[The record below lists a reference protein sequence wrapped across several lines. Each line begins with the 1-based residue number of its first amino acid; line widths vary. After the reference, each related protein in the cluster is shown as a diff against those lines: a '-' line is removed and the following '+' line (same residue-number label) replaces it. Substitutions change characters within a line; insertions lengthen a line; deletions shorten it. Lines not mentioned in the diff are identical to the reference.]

1 MNQLK
6 LEQTFRWF
14 GPSDEVKLSEIVQT
28 GATGIVTALHHIPC
42 GDVWTE
48 KEILERKKTIKEA
61 GLTWSVV
68 ESVNIHESI
77 KTGSKERDFYIEQY
91 KTTLKNLSK
100 VGIKVVCY
108 NFMPVLDWTRTHLN
122 YALNDKSE
130 ALLFDAIALAAF
142 DLYILKR
149 PNAFIEFSEDIQNKA
164 KKYFDELS
172 DDEKITLNKTIMAG
186 LPGTDE
192 VFTIPEFYT
201 HLEKYKGIQKKE
213 LRENLVYFLK
223 AIIKT
228 AEEAEIKM
236 CIHPDDP
243 PFPILGLPRI
253 VCNEDDLNFI
263 VNAVDSDSNGITFC
277 SGSLGANPENNL
289 PQIIE
294 NLGSKIHFFHL
305 RNVNRVKDGSFYES
319 PHLNGSNNMF
329 EIMKSIINEQEK
341 RKNLGKGIINIP
353 MRPDHGHMI
362 LDDFSRK
369 TYPGYSLIGRLKGLA
384 ELRGLEMGIRGF

>member
-48 KEILERKKTIKEA
+48 KEILERKKTIEDA

-100 VGIKVVCY
+100 AGIKVVCY

-130 ALLFDAIALAAF
+130 ALLFEAIALAAF

-149 PNAFIEFSEDIQNKA
+149 PNAQIEFSEDIQNKA

-201 HLEKYKGIQKKE
+201 HLEKYKDIQKKE

-263 VNAVDSDSNGITFC
+263 VNAVDSDCNGITFC

-294 NLGSKIHFFHL
+294 NLGNKIHFLHL

-329 EIMKSIINEQEK
+329 EIMKSIIIEQEK
-341 RKNLGKGIINIP
+341 RKNLGKGIVNIP

>member
-100 VGIKVVCY
+100 AGIKVVCY

-149 PNAFIEFSEDIQNKA
+149 PNAHTEFSENIQNKA

-201 HLEKYKGIQKKE
+201 HLEKYKSIQKKE

-228 AEEAEIKM
+228 AEKAEIKM

-294 NLGSKIHFFHL
+294 NL
-305 RNVNRVKDGSFYES
+305 
-319 PHLNGSNNMF
+319 
-329 EIMKSIINEQEK
+329 
-341 RKNLGKGIINIP
+341 
-353 MRPDHGHMI
+353 
-362 LDDFSRK
+362 
-369 TYPGYSLIGRLKGLA
+369 
-384 ELRGLEMGIRGF
+384 